1 MSDYLTARFPGT
13 GGVIKEAP
21 EDFLVEEIPLYS
33 PCGEGEHLYVEVE
46 KQGLTT
52 FDLLNRLARV
62 LGVRERELGYAGLKD
77 ARATTRQTVS
87 IPGVK
92 PDQVLGLELEGVRI
106 LSARFHRNKLRPGH
120 LAGNRFTIR
129 IRQVREGS
137 LDEARDVLHVLQNI
151 GVPNRFGAQ
160 RYGSLGNSHLIG
172 GALLRQN
179 FEEAARQIVGDPSM
193 ITNERWRMGAERF
206 AAGDLEGA
214 LSALPARYRDE
225 RKMIQALIEGR
236 SAREAVLGMPR
247 KLLRLYLS
255 AYQSQL
261 FDRVVTMRLA
271 TLDILWAGDMAW
283 KHDNGACFFVEDP
296 ASEQPRADRLEIS
309 PSGPLFGYKTTL
321 ARGQAGLLEESLLD
335 REKLR
340 LEDFRLEGG
349 LGMEGE
355 RRPLRV
361 PLGGVD
367 VTADGGDLVLAFSL
381 PKGSYATSVLREVMK
396 TEPACA

>member
-92 PDQVLGLELEGVRI
+92 PDQVFGLELEGVRI

-129 IRQVREGS
+129 IRQIREGS
-137 LDEARDVLHVLQNI
+137 LDEARDVLHVLQNV
-151 GVPNRFGAQ
+151 GVPNRFGSQ

-193 ITNERWRMGAERF
+193 ISNERWRMGAERF
-206 AAGDLEGA
+206 AGGDLEGA
-214 LSALPARYRDE
+214 LAALPARYRDE
-225 RKMIQALIEGR
+225 RRMIQALIEGR
-236 SAREAVLGMPR
+236 SARAAVLGMPR

-261 FDRVVTMRLA
+261 FDRMVTMRLA

-296 ASEQPRADRLEIS
+296 ASEQPRADRFEIS

-321 ARGQAGLLEESLLD
+321 ARGQAGLMEESLLD
-335 REKLR
+335 KEKLR
-340 LEDFRLEGG
+340 LKDFRLEGG

-361 PLGGVD
+361 PLNGVD
-367 VTADGGDLVLAFSL
+367 VTADGADLVLAFSL

-396 TEPACA
+396 TESAIV